1 MEEKIKEFLEIY
13 TEIELSG
20 LSKKD
25 VTDKVQELKDKA
37 KELVSCD
44 LLSESDVNF
53 ESDESFLTSV
63 KKFIDEKV

>member
-1 MEEKIKEFLEIY
+1 MKEKIKEFLDIY

-25 VTDKVQELKDKA
+25 VTDKVQALKDKA
-37 KELVSCD
+37 KELVSCN

-53 ESDESFLTSV
+53 ESDKSFLISV

>member
-1 MEEKIKEFLEIY
+1 MEEKIKEFLDIY

-25 VTDKVQELKDKA
+25 VTDKIQALKDKA
-37 KELVSCD
+37 KELVSCN
-44 LLSESDVNF
+44 LLSKSDVNF

>member
-1 MEEKIKEFLEIY
+1 MKEKIKEFLDIY

-25 VTDKVQELKDKA
+25 VTDKIQALKDKA
-37 KELVSCD
+37 KELVSCN

-53 ESDESFLTSV
+53 ESDKSFLISV